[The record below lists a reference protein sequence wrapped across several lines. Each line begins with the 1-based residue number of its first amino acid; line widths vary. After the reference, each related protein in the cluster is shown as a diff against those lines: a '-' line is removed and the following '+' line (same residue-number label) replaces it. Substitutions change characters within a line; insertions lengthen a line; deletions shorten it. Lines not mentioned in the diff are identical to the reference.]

1 MVLKPL
7 VKWSGGKTDE
17 LEKIIAH
24 MPDTY
29 DTYVEPFVGGGALFF
44 HLEPEKSIINDIHP
58 ELISLYRQVQE
69 GNGQRIYDTMKK
81 HKNDEATYYQVR
93 DKFEPADDFDKAFKF
108 YYLRK
113 HCYRGMMRYNA
124 SGKFNIPFGR
134 YKTINCEEIKDVRY
148 ENLLKKTKIF
158 DKDFDYIF
166 QNFNS
171 SDNFCF
177 IDQPYDSTFTNYGY
191 CEFGRKEQER
201 LAKSFKETNMKCLM
215 IIGETDYIRTL
226 YDGYIVDSYPKKY
239 KFKLHSGRVGDGIN
253 NNHLVIKNY

>member
-81 HKNDEATYYQVR
+81 HKNDEATYYEEEEYDPPVIHMLQLG
-93 DKFEPADDFDKAFKF
+93 DT
-108 YYLRK
+108 
-113 HCYRGMMRYNA
+113 M
-124 SGKFNIPFGR
+124 
-134 YKTINCEEIKDVRY
+134 KTISQKYNCTVRAH
-148 ENLLKKTKIF
+148 LM
-158 DKDFDYIF
+158 DR
-166 QNFNS
+166 Q
-171 SDNFCF
+171 
-177 IDQPYDSTFTNYGY
+177 
-191 CEFGRKEQER
+191 
-201 LAKSFKETNMKCLM
+201 KSL
-215 IIGETDYIRTL
+215 
-226 YDGYIVDSYPKKY
+226 
-239 KFKLHSGRVGDGIN
+239 
-253 NNHLVIKNY
+253 